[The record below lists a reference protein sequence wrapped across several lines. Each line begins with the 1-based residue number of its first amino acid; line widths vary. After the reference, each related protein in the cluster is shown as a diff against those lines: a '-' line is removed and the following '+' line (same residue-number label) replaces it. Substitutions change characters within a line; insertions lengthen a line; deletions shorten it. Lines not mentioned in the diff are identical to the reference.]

1 MFEAYDQYLNG
12 DAAVDMQAGTEQ
24 ARENIPNNQNSQTD
38 PEPSRPQKK
47 KHMGLRI
54 AALALCCSLLGGAV
68 GAGEVMLGTKVNTVS
83 EKTAETT
90 VYTGQREGTAVTIA
104 SVNTNEKKTA
114 TQVYAQN
121 VNSAV
126 GITTTTTMNAFGRQV
141 STPASGSGFVLTSDG
156 YIVTNYHVIE
166 GANAIK
172 VTTYS
177 GDEYEATVVGYDE
190 SNDLAVL
197 KVEAEDLS
205 TVVLGDSD
213 LMAVGDDVVAIG
225 NPFGELTFSLT
236 AGAVSALNREVTV
249 NNVTMDLIQTDCAI
263 NSGNSGGAL
272 FNLFGEVIGITNA
285 KYSSNS
291 SSSGAS
297 VDNIGF
303 AIPINSVK
311 EIIANIL
318 EHGYYAKPY
327 IGVTIQNV
335 SEEMQKFGIPQ
346 GAAVYS
352 VTKGSPAD
360 AAGLCANDVIIAVN
374 GTEIT
379 GSSELKKIVSDS
391 TPGTELSLTV
401 SRKGEKVELTVTV
414 GEMQQGSL
422 ETANDA
428 QDQPQENRGGMTM
441 PFGNFGSSDF
451 GNFGSSGDSSD
462 SGVSGFGNFGGS
474 GNSGSSGWH

>member
-12 DAAVDMQAGTEQ
+12 DAVVDMQAGTEQ

-47 KHMGLRI
+47 KRMGLRI

-68 GAGEVMLGTKVNTVS
+68 GAGGVMLGTKTNTVS
-83 EKTAETT
+83 EKTAQTT
-90 VYTGQREGTAVTIA
+90 VYTGQREGTAVTVA
-104 SVNTNEKKTA
+104 SVNTSEKKTA
-114 TQVYAQN
+114 AQVYAQN
-121 VNSAV
+121 VDSAV
-126 GITTTTTMNAFGRQV
+126 GITTTTTMNAFGRQM

-166 GANAIK
+166 GANAIT

-177 GDEYEATVVGYDE
+177 GDEYEAAVVGYDE

-197 KVEAEDLS
+197 KVEAEGLS
-205 TVVLGDSD
+205 TVILGDSD
-213 LMAVGDDVVAIG
+213 LMAVGDDVIAIG

-236 AGAVSALNREVTV
+236 SGAVSAMNREVTV
-249 NNVTMDLIQTDCAI
+249 NNVTMNLIQTDCAI

-285 KYSSNS
+285 KYSSS
-291 SSSGAS
+291 SSSAAS

-318 EHGYYAKPY
+318 ENGYYAKPY

-335 SEEMQKFGIPQ
+335 SEEMQNFGIPK

-391 TPGTELSLTV
+391 TPGTELTLTV
-401 SRKGEKVELTVTV
+401 SRKGEKVDLTVIV
-414 GEMQQGSL
+414 GEMQQGST
-422 ETANDA
+422 ETVGD
-428 QDQPQENRGGMTM
+428 PQSEPQQNRGGMTM

-462 SGVSGFGNFGGS
+462 SGSSGFGNFGGS
-474 GNSGSSGWH
+474 GSSGWH

>member
-12 DAAVDMQAGTEQ
+12 DTAVDMQAGTEQ

-47 KHMGLRI
+47 RRMGLRI

-68 GAGEVMLGTKVNTVS
+68 GAGGVMLGTKTNTVS
-83 EKTAETT
+83 EKTAQTT
-90 VYTGQREGTAVTIA
+90 VYTGQREGTAVTVA

-114 TQVYAQN
+114 AQVYAQN
-121 VNSAV
+121 VDSAV
-126 GITTTTTMNAFGRQV
+126 GITTTTTMSAFGRQM

-213 LMAVGDDVVAIG
+213 LMAVGDDVIAIG

-236 AGAVSALNREVTV
+236 SGAVSAVNREVTV

-285 KYSSNS
+285 KYSSS
-291 SSSGAS
+291 SSAAAS

-303 AIPINSVK
+303 AIPINNVK

-318 EHGYYAKPY
+318 EHGYYSKPY

-335 SEEMQKFGIPQ
+335 SEEMQNFGIPK

-379 GSSELKKIVSDS
+379 SSELKKIVSDS
-391 TPGTELSLTV
+391 TPGTELTLTV
-401 SRKGEKVELTVTV
+401 SRKGEKVELTVIV

-422 ETANDA
+422 ETVGES
-428 QDQPQENRGGMTM
+428 QGEPQENRDGMTM
-441 PFGNFGSSDF
+441 PFGNF

-462 SGVSGFGNFGGS
+462 SGSSGFGNFGGS
-474 GNSGSSGWH
+474 GSSGWH

>member
-12 DAAVDMQAGTEQ
+12 DTAVDMQAGTEQ

-47 KHMGLRI
+47 RRMGLRI

-68 GAGEVMLGTKVNTVS
+68 GAGGVMLGTKTNTVS
-83 EKTAETT
+83 EKTAQTT
-90 VYTGQREGTAVTIA
+90 VYTGQREGTAVTVA

-114 TQVYAQN
+114 AQVYAQN
-121 VNSAV
+121 VDSAV
-126 GITTTTTMNAFGRQV
+126 GITTTTTMSAFGRQM

-213 LMAVGDDVVAIG
+213 LMAVGDDVIAIG

-236 AGAVSALNREVTV
+236 SGAVSAVNREVTV

-285 KYSSNS
+285 KYSSS
-291 SSSGAS
+291 SSAAAS

-303 AIPINSVK
+303 AIPINNVK

-318 EHGYYAKPY
+318 EHGYYSKPY

-335 SEEMQKFGIPQ
+335 SAEMQNFGIPK

-379 GSSELKKIVSDS
+379 SSELKKIVSDS
-391 TPGTELSLTV
+391 TPGTELTLTV
-401 SRKGEKVELTVTV
+401 SRKGEKVELTVIV

-422 ETANDA
+422 ETVGES
-428 QDQPQENRGGMTM
+428 QGEPQENRDGMTM
-441 PFGNFGSSDF
+441 PFGNF

-462 SGVSGFGNFGGS
+462 SGSSGFGNFGGS
-474 GNSGSSGWH
+474 GSSGWH